1 MKKISEYSLVISLT
15 LIVLVI
21 LFHQFLIGELVF
33 MSGDSLAPQAVK
45 KSIQNIKNQ
54 TGTFLIGFLIYF
66 LECQLF
72 IHY

>member
-54 TGTFLIGFLIYF
+54 TGTFPYWFPYIFS
-66 LECQLF
+66 ECQLF